1 VDGRWERKIEA
12 QVNPPI
18 AEGMLAVALVAGWTD
33 FRSRRV
39 PNWLTFPSFA
49 LGLAS
54 NTFIYRW
61 GGLKA
66 SLLGV
71 LVGLCLL
78 LPFILIRSLGAGDW
92 KLAGALGAFTGP
104 GLLIDLLLL
113 SVFVAGAMAI
123 ALIIGKGRIRETLRN
138 IGHILVSLLRFQLP
152 DHRVSLDNPASLK
165 IPYGVALA
173 FSALLYGASR
183 WPGHALIVGTMQ
195 DIFVFDQQ
203 GIDESGRVRGL
214 FRGTGVRPRFTER
227 LAAAGCK
234 LPSSIFESRMVV

>member
-1 VDGRWERKIEA
+1 VK
-12 QVNPPI
+12 PPI
-18 AEGMLAVALVAGWTD
+18 PEEILAIALLASWTD
-33 FRSRRV
+33 LRRRRI
-39 PNWLTFPSFA
+39 PNWLTVPSFV

-71 LVGLCLL
+71 LLGLGLL

-92 KLAGALGAFTGP
+92 KMAGALGAFAGP

-123 ALIIGKGRIRETLRN
+123 TRIIRKGRIREMMRD
-138 IGHILVSLLRFQLP
+138 IGHILVSLLRVQLP
-152 DHRVSLDNPASLK
+152 DHRVSLDNPESLK

-173 FSALLYGASR
+173 FSVLLYGASR
-183 WPGHALIVGTMQ
+183 WPVHALIIGSLA
-195 DIFVFDQQ
+195 
-203 GIDESGRVRGL
+203 GILVIALIE
-214 FRGTGVRPRFTER
+214 FFT
-227 LAAAGCK
+227 
-234 LPSSIFESRMVV
+234 